1 MKILII
7 SPDIPHSRVHFASGV
22 MLYNTIAEISKR
34 HEVTLLSFIKHGEE
48 NLIRDIEQYCSNV
61 YTVPFDRKLNLVS
74 RGAYFLNTA
83 PSQVSY
89 YNCREMKQKVT
100 EITKSK
106 KFDIMQIEQC
116 PMAQYADYASVP
128 KKVLTLHDI
137 LSDLSRNDSAMD
149 GSFLGT
155 SRKYI
160 SCKKAESYELKILE
174 KFDRIIT
181 MSKRDTEVLSKKL
194 PHKKFSVFPFWK
206 ELFVSRKNSTQGNG
220 GYLLFN
226 GNMERKDN
234 IAAVKYFCDEIF
246 PKILNKLPQTLFYVV
261 GGHGTNQI
269 SGISSNNNVIIKS
282 FVDDIDELYNAC
294 SVVVAPV
301 RGGGGI
307 KFKII
312 NALAAAKPTVTTLLG
327 NEGIGGIPD
336 KELMVADNPDDFAEK
351 VSTLLKHPE
360 IGKEIGENGY
370 KLFLKLFNSKKEEI
384 ESVLYSSL

>member
-7 SPDIPHSRVHFASGV
+7 SPDIPHAKVHFAAGV
-22 MLYNTIAEISKR
+22 MLYNTIAELSKR
-34 HEVTLLSFIKHGEE
+34 HEISLLSFIKRGEE
-48 NLIRDIEQYCSNV
+48 NLIRDIEQYCRNV
-61 YTVPFDRKLNLVS
+61 YTVPFDRKLNLAS
-74 RGAYFLNTA
+74 RGTYFLNTA

-89 YNCREMKQKVT
+89 YSCREMKQQVA
-100 EITKSK
+100 EITKNN
-106 KFDIMQIEQC
+106 KFDILQIEHC

-128 KKVLTLHDI
+128 KKVMILHDI
-137 LSDLSRNDSAMD
+137 LSDLSRNDSVMD
-149 GSFLGT
+149 GSFLGM

-181 MSKRDTEVLSKKL
+181 MSKKDTEVLSKKL

-206 ELFVSRKNSTQGNG
+206 ELFVSRENITRGNG

-234 IAAVKYFCDEIF
+234 IDAVKYFCNEIF
-246 PKILNKLPQTLFYVV
+246 PKILSKLPQTLFYVV
-261 GGHGTNQI
+261 GEHGTNKI
-269 SGISSNNNVIIKS
+269 SGISPNSNVIIKS

-294 SVVVAPV
+294 SVVVAPIM
-301 RGGGGI
+301 GGGGI

-312 NALAAAKPTVTTLLG
+312 NSLAAAKPVVTTSLG

-336 KELMVADNPDDFAEK
+336 KELMAADNPDDFAGK
-351 VSTLLKHPE
+351 VTTLLKHPKL
-360 IGKEIGENGY
+360 GKEIGENGY
-370 KLFLKLFNSKKEEI
+370 KLFLKLFNSKKEDI
-384 ESVLYSSL
+384 ESVLYS